1 MMLGNSLRTTA
12 HREGRT
18 ADARRS
24 DRALGRKT
32 RPAYSRQRRTWF
44 GWGQTGSAEKSIFEQ
59 FLHDIPYVFL
69 EVFGLSLP
77 ASYYIL
83 STVLDGGYGI
93 TGTAFVAVLTMTIVA
108 TVIHIGLI
116 RPLATETL
124 GWVSITPALVGVRLV
139 YYNLALLLV
148 AYGGVALATLVAYP
162 PISLGVAVVVGG
174 VAMLAFPRFAE
185 AVVRQR
191 TAESGTER

>member
-1 MMLGNSLRTTA
+1 MTPDTA
-12 HREGRT
+12 PHPPARPEDRP
-18 ADARRS
+18 ADAQRS
-24 DRALGRKT
+24 TRIPGRKT
-32 RPAYSRQRRTWF
+32 RPAYSRRRRTWF
-44 GWGQTGSAEKSIFEQ
+44 GVGQTGSAEKTVFGR

-93 TGTAFVAVLTMTIVA
+93 TGTAFVTVITMTIVA
-108 TVIHIGLI
+108 TMIYTGLI
-116 RPLATETL
+116 RPLATDTL

-139 YYNLALLLV
+139 YYNLALLV
-148 AYGGVALATLVAYP
+148 AAYGGVALATLVAYP

-174 VAMLAFPRFAE
+174 VAMLAFPRIAE
-185 AVVRQR
+185 GVARRRIQ
-191 TAESGTER
+191 